1 MLLMH
6 LYRRMERLGLADQG
20 GIHFP
25 LNQQHI
31 ADALGLSLVHTN
43 KTLRRLRQMGL
54 HDIVD
59 GRLRL
64 LNPKALVRLA
74 DYYDAPLRK
83 APLL

>member
-1 MLLMH
+1 M
-6 LYRRMERLGLADQG
+6 
-20 GIHFP
+20 
-25 LNQQHI
+25 
-31 ADALGLSLVHTN
+31 HTN
-43 KTLRRLRQMGL
+43 KTLRRLQQLGL

>member
-1 MLLMH
+1 MLQASGSSSVVVAPESEDEVRFGQAL
-6 LYRRMERLGLADQG
+6 
-20 GIHFP
+20 
-25 LNQQHI
+25 
-31 ADALGLSLVHTN
+31 DAL
-43 KTLRRLRQMGL
+43 LRQMGL